1 MKYSSTFVLNLSRQ
15 RISLGMISID
25 DKIKELD
32 SFDPNEPAG
41 SQSLRRLFLLAKA
54 LSQKDPLVEVVLPND
69 IIQYETFISENSPTI
84 SEIKSTII
92 NRSKTPN
99 SEIEIALGEKVGSR
113 ALSIAFAETTVLE
126 ELKKFITT
134 AGFKIKCFRAGENIA
149 GFNKNNN
156 LFPKYC
162 FKTNKLYG
170 LLELKYAAVIALIL
184 GTLMFLNLKD
194 SFYDS
199 KNLSRLSSPE
209 VNTELLLSAYLP
221 EIVDEVIFSNNTV
234 GDIYTPN
241 IAGPKKTFP
250 QIEITFQ
257 NLYKMAS
264 IKKQELPNFARTI
277 PPTLIYKPGFLF
289 REYKLSADQ
298 IGTPP
303 LGIHKLIKE
312 EKSKVSKLIS
322 PSVEGS
328 SFAPSTQH
336 YSSLPT
342 SNMIT
347 PEFQKDTV
355 STKIKL
361 EKFNK
366 YARRITNLPKQT
378 RANQENLPIE
388 ANQQKS
394 LEESPSSNIGQENN
408 NEFEELVAKYTLK
421 LMPYKK
427 PLIIDNI
434 KILSEPTL
442 STGALAFLSS
452 PLLRPNIIIQTKPV
466 KASQVS
472 LSARATKSPSIPKSA
487 SIWHNSTRTNFID
500 LDRTNLIGILGKSSN
515 PRAMIRLSNGTILTL
530 KVGDGFQGWRIFA
543 IDRDKIHVENGSRQE
558 ILHLPG

>member
-1 MKYSSTFVLNLSRQ
+1 
-15 RISLGMISID
+15 
-25 DKIKELD
+25 
-32 SFDPNEPAG
+32 
-41 SQSLRRLFLLAKA
+41 
-54 LSQKDPLVEVVLPND
+54 
-69 IIQYETFISENSPTI
+69 
-84 SEIKSTII
+84 
-92 NRSKTPN
+92 
-99 SEIEIALGEKVGSR
+99 
-113 ALSIAFAETTVLE
+113 
-126 ELKKFITT
+126 
-134 AGFKIKCFRAGENIA
+134 
-149 GFNKNNN
+149 
-156 LFPKYC
+156 
-162 FKTNKLYG
+162 
-170 LLELKYAAVIALIL
+170 
-184 GTLMFLNLKD
+184 
-194 SFYDS
+194 
-199 KNLSRLSSPE
+199 
-209 VNTELLLSAYLP
+209 
-221 EIVDEVIFSNNTV
+221 
-234 GDIYTPN
+234 
-241 IAGPKKTFP
+241 
-250 QIEITFQ
+250 
-257 NLYKMAS
+257 MAS
-264 IKKQELPNFARTI
+264 IKKPELPNFARTI
-277 PPTLIYKPGFLF
+277 PPTLIYKPGFWF
-289 REYKLSADQ
+289 REYNLSADQ

-312 EKSKVSKLIS
+312 EKSKVSNLLS

-328 SFAPSTQH
+328 SFAPSTQY

-347 PEFQKDTV
+347 PEFLRDTV

-408 NEFEELVAKYTLK
+408 NEFEELVAKYTLE